1 MDILTAKENLFKMK
15 PLTYLDALE
24 SKIELIRNSK
34 KIDLN
39 ISCEDIEII
48 NNGGK
53 FYLKH
58 SATTLDDF
66 KITQGEKEL

>member
-1 MDILTAKENLFKMK
+1 MK

-39 ISCEDIEII
+39 ISGEDIEIV

-58 SATTLDDF
+58 SATTF
-66 KITQGEKEL
+66 R